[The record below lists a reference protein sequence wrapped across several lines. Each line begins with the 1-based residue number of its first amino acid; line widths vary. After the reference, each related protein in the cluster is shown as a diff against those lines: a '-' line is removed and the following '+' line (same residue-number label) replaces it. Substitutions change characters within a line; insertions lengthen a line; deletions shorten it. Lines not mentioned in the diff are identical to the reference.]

1 MGRPPSSRHPFLMS
15 FAAARRALAA
25 IGIVFLVSG
34 VTVAALWWARVIPA
48 AFHWHGPAFLFLGA
62 VGTTTALL
70 WLRPHRRWV
79 LAVLGAV
86 YGPWTVLGLLGD
98 LRQGLWALV
107 AGEGFGLML
116 LAWALVSAA
125 AGGADGETPVRPPA
139 RPRS

>member
-1 MGRPPSSRHPFLMS
+1 LS
-15 FAAARRALAA
+15 FAAARRTLAA

-34 VTVAALWWARVIPA
+34 VTVTALWWTRVIPA
-48 AFHWHGPAFLFLGA
+48 VFHWHGPVFLILGA

-70 WLRPHRRWV
+70 WLRPHRWWV
-79 LAVLGAV
+79 LALLAAV

-98 LRQGLWALV
+98 LRQGLWAMV
-107 AGEGFGLML
+107 GGEAFGLLL

-125 AGGADGETPVRPPA
+125 AGGPDGETPLRPPA